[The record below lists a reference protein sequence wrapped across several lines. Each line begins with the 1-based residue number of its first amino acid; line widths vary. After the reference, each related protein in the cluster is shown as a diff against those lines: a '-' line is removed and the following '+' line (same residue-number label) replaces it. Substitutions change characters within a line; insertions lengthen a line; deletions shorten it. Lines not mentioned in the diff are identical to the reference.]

1 MPRRKAAIAGA
12 AAILAVLCLAEFP
25 EAARRGAPA
34 PQFTPPRTAD
44 GKPDFNGLWQVLNT
58 ANWNIQDHSGELGV
72 PPGQGVVEGNEIPYQ
87 PWALAKKQD
96 NYAKRATGDLT
107 ESECF
112 LPGVPRATYM
122 PYPFE
127 IVQTPSSIAIR
138 YEFAHAFRTIPM
150 NGSPHPEGFP
160 PTWMGDSRGRWEGDT
175 LVIDA
180 VNFNDQTWFDRSGNF
195 HSDALHVVERYAMT
209 SPDHIAYEATIT
221 DPKVFS
227 RPWKMSMPLYRRT
240 EKNVKLLEYECVFY
254 LQEQRYGRV
263 PSGGG
268 R

>member
-1 MPRRKAAIAGA
+1 MRLAGA
-12 AAILAVLCLAEFP
+12 AAILAVLCLTEFP
-25 EAARRGAPA
+25 EAAPSAARAL
-34 PQFTPPRTAD
+34 QLNPPRTAD
-44 GKPDFNGLWQVLNT
+44 GKPNFNGLWQVLNT

-127 IVQTPSSIAIR
+127 IVQTPGSIAIR

-180 VNFNDQTWFDRSGNF
+180 NNFNDQTWFDRAGNF
-195 HSDALHVVERYAMT
+195 HSDALQVVERYTMVN
-209 SPDHIAYEATIT
+209 PDHILYEATIT

-227 RPWKMSMPLYRRT
+227 RPWKMSMPLYRRA